1 MNLQSAIGSIS
12 LGEVFLTFAIL
23 TPFYLAIAW
32 HSIRKR
38 QKASARFDGGKLVVK
53 WALVYFV
60 ISIIFAASSWGA
72 ARPEPVSLVAILIGV
87 IVPGAIII
95 AIILTPYISN
105 LMASPITNAIEGR
118 LDQHWEKP
126 AYGPTMTAR
135 NRGDYEGAL
144 EQVDLLLEKHP
155 GDFEGLMLKASI
167 EAEDYLDLGTARGTL
182 DEILNNEERLRYNLP
197 IVYNKLADWQ
207 MNLFDDPE
215 GARRSLEVIRKTYP
229 ESKAAQLAS
238 QRLASMD
245 SFDEASSEASD
256 IDETYQQLAAES
268 AEKDQLK
275 GPLDIPTASE
285 EDTLLTN
292 ETAFAQCIN
301 RVEEHPDSITNR
313 EELAALYVSHANE
326 PVLAIQQY
334 EYLLGMPGATE
345 KQQVAWLNKVADIQV
360 KSGGT
365 HEEAR
370 ATLQRVIDINPEGAG
385 ATRAQSRIMR
395 LSIEIRAANKKNA
408 PLKLERREEDL
419 GLM

>member
-1 MNLQSAIGSIS
+1 MNLLAAT
-12 LGEVFLTFAIL
+12 GEGVSVEKILLTFIAIA
-23 TPFYLAIAW
+23 PFYAAIAW
-32 HSIRKR
+32 FTIRK
-38 QKASARFDGGKLVVK
+38 KLSVSARYDGQKMIIKWVASYIVV
-53 WALVYFV
+53 AF
-60 ISIIFAASSWGA
+60 IFMAAAYAGGGLA
-72 ARPEPVSLVAILIGV
+72 LIGLLFVV
-87 IVPGAIII
+87 ILPGSILLAIFF
-95 AIILTPYISN
+95 APYISN
-105 LMASPITNAIEGR
+105 LITSPITNAMEGSVEE
-118 LDQHWEKP
+118 HWEKP

-135 NRGDYEGAL
+135 NRGNYEGAL
-144 EQVDLLLEKHP
+144 EQVGLLLEKHP

-167 EAEDYLDLGTARGTL
+167 EAEDYLDLGTARWTL
-182 DEILNNEERLRYNLP
+182 GEILNNEERLRYNLP

-256 IDETYQQLAAES
+256 MDETYQQLAAES

-285 EDTLLTN
+285 EDTLLAN
-292 ETAFAQCIN
+292 ETAFAQCVN

-326 PVLAIQQY
+326 PALAIQQY

-365 HEEAR
+365 HDDAR

-385 ATRAQSRIMR
+385 ATRAQSRIMH

>member
-1 MNLQSAIGSIS
+1 MDPLAATGEGVSVEKILLS
-12 LGEVFLTFAIL
+12 LIVTAPLYT
-23 TPFYLAIAW
+23 AIAW
-32 HSIRKR
+32 FTIK
-38 QKASARFDGGKLVVK
+38 KKLNVIARYDGQTMIIKWVVSYIVF
-53 WALVYFV
+53 AF
-60 ISIIFAASSWGA
+60 IFMAAAYAGGGFA
-72 ARPEPVSLVAILIGV
+72 LIGLLFV
-87 IVPGAIII
+87 VVLPGSILLAIFL
-95 AIILTPYISN
+95 APYISN
-105 LMASPITNAIEGR
+105 LIASPITNAMEGSVE
-118 LDQHWEKP
+118 DHWEKP
-126 AYGPTMTAR
+126 SYGPTIAAR

-144 EQVDLLLEKHP
+144 EQVDVLLEKHE
-155 GDFEGLMLKASI
+155 GDFEGLMLKAST

-207 MNLFDDPE
+207 MNLFDDRE

-245 SFDEASSEASD
+245 SFDEALSQASD

-268 AEKDQLK
+268 AEKDQVK

-285 EDTLLTN
+285 EDTFLIN

-326 PVLAIQQY
+326 PALAIQQY
-334 EYLLGMPGATE
+334 EYLLTMPGANE

-360 KSGGT
+360 KTGGT
-365 HEEAR
+365 HEAAR
-370 ATLQRVIDINPEGAG
+370 ATLKRVIDINPEGAG

>member
-1 MNLQSAIGSIS
+1 
-12 LGEVFLTFAIL
+12 
-23 TPFYLAIAW
+23 
-32 HSIRKR
+32 
-38 QKASARFDGGKLVVK
+38 
-53 WALVYFV
+53 
-60 ISIIFAASSWGA
+60 
-72 ARPEPVSLVAILIGV
+72 
-87 IVPGAIII
+87 
-95 AIILTPYISN
+95 
-105 LMASPITNAIEGR
+105 
-118 LDQHWEKP
+118 
-126 AYGPTMTAR
+126 
-135 NRGDYEGAL
+135 
-144 EQVDLLLEKHP
+144 
-155 GDFEGLMLKASI
+155 
-167 EAEDYLDLGTARGTL
+167 GTL

-215 GARRSLEVIRKTYP
+215 GARQSLEFIRKNYP

-285 EDTLLTN
+285 EDTLLIN

-385 ATRAQSRIMR
+385 ATRAQSRIMH

-408 PLKLERREEDL
+408 PLKLERHEEDL

>member
-1 MNLQSAIGSIS
+1 MEGSV
-12 LGEVFLTFAIL
+12 E
-23 TPFYLAIAW
+23 
-32 HSIRKR
+32 
-38 QKASARFDGGKLVVK
+38 D
-53 WALVYFV
+53 
-60 ISIIFAASSWGA
+60 
-72 ARPEPVSLVAILIGV
+72 
-87 IVPGAIII
+87 
-95 AIILTPYISN
+95 
-105 LMASPITNAIEGR
+105 
-118 LDQHWEKP
+118 HWEKP
-126 AYGPTMTAR
+126 SYGPTIAAR

-144 EQVDLLLEKHP
+144 EQVDLLLEKHE

-167 EAEDYLDLGTARGTL
+167 EAEDYLDLETARGTL
-182 DEILNNEERLRYNLP
+182 DEILNNEERLRYSLP

-229 ESKAAQLAS
+229 ESKAAQLVS

-245 SFDEASSEASD
+245 SFDEALSQASD

-268 AEKDQLK
+268 AEKDQVK

-285 EDTLLTN
+285 EDTFLTN
-292 ETAFAQCIN
+292 DTAFAQCIN
-301 RVEEHPDSITNR
+301 RLEEHPDSITNR
-313 EELAALYVSHANE
+313 EELAALYVSHAYE
-326 PVLAIQQY
+326 PALAIQQY

-360 KSGGT
+360 KTGGT

-385 ATRAQSRIMR
+385 ATRAQSRIMH